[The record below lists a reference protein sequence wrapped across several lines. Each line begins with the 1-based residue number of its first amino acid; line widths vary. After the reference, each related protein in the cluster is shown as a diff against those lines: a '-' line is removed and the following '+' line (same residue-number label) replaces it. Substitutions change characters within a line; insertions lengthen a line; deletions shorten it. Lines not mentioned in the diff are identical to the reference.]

1 MEYGILSLVPVCI
14 ALVLAFVTKDALISI
29 LVGVLAGIIVSGQNI
44 VTGFTGIL
52 QSALG
57 NADFIW
63 ILGIEVFVGIVVAFF
78 QKAGALEAFA
88 SMVSRHNL
96 KRRGATILASLLGI
110 FIFFSDYF
118 SSLYVG
124 NIMRPVT
131 DKAKVSREMLAYIC
145 DSTSAPMTSLLPFT
159 STAMYTAGLLVG
171 IGVIADSSIGVEVV
185 FKAFPFNF
193 YCWIT
198 IIMVLLI
205 SAGIIPHFGPMR
217 TAERRAQQEGKVLA
231 DNAVPLLSS
240 ELESIKLKE
249 GCKSNLIIDF
259 FMPAIIIVGISIG
272 TYVILG
278 STLCLEALV
287 VASAYQ
293 LVSMLVRRMATL
305 KEIVD
310 TAVAGI
316 KSVMSAILILAM
328 AYCLNAITK
337 QIGTAEFI
345 VGITEEWM
353 TAALLLMISF
363 LVCSLIS
370 FLTGTSWGTIAIMIP
385 IIVPLAFS
393 VSGGELGT
401 LVYAAVSTVLGG
413 ATFGDHCSPISDTT
427 ILSSLAAGSDHIAHV
442 KTQIPYALTG
452 AAFASI
458 GYLIIGMSI

>member
-14 ALVLAFVTKDALISI
+14 ALVLAFVTKDALVSM
-29 LVGVLAGIIVSGQNI
+29 LLGVLAGVVISGQNI

-63 ILGIEVFVGIVVAFF
+63 ILAIEVFVGIVVAFF

-88 SMVSRHNL
+88 SMVSKHNL
-96 KRRGATILASLLGI
+96 KRRGATVLASLLGI

-171 IGVIADSSIGVEVV
+171 IGAIADSDIGVDVV

-205 SAGIIPHFGPMR
+205 SAGIIPQFGPMR
-217 TAERRAQQEGKVLA
+217 TAEKRAQQEGKVLA

-249 GCKSNLIIDF
+249 GCKSNLVADF

-287 VASAYQ
+287 VAATYQ
-293 LVSMLVRRMATL
+293 VISMLVRRMATL

-345 VGITEEWM
+345 VGITKEWM
-353 TAALLLMISF
+353 TAALLLVISF

-385 IIVPLAFS
+385 IIIPLAFS
-393 VSGGELGT
+393 VSGGELNT

-452 AAFASI
+452 AAVASV
-458 GYLIIGMSI
+458 GYLIIGLTI

>member
-217 TAERRAQQEGKVLA
+217 AAERRAQQEGKVLA

-393 VSGGELGT
+393 VSGGELNT

-452 AAFASI
+452 AAIASI

>member
-1 MEYGILSLVPVCI
+1 MEPSILSLLPVCV
-14 ALVLAFVTKDALISI
+14 ALILAFATKDALLSI
-29 LVGVLAGIIVSGQNI
+29 LLGVITGIVVSGQNI

-63 ILGIEVFVGIVVAFF
+63 ILAIELFVGIVVAYF

-88 SMVSRHNL
+88 DLVSKRNL
-96 KRRGATILASLLGI
+96 KRRGATLLTSILGI

-131 DKAKVSREMLAYIC
+131 DKVKVSREMLAYIC

-171 IGVIADSSIGVEVV
+171 IGCIADKDIAVGIV
-185 FKAFPFNF
+185 FNAVPFNF
-193 YCWIT
+193 YCLAAIALT
-198 IIMVLLI
+198 VLI
-205 SAGIIPHFGPMR
+205 SAGIVPHFGPMKR
-217 TAERRAQQEGKVLA
+217 AEQRAMSEGKVFA
-231 DNAVPLLSS
+231 DDAVPLLSS

-249 GCKSNLIIDF
+249 GCKSNLVLDF
-259 FMPAIIIVGISIG
+259 LMPALIIVGISIG

-278 STLCLEALV
+278 STKCLEALV
-287 VASAYQ
+287 VAAAYQ
-293 LVSMLVRRMATL
+293 FLAILVRRMATL
-305 KEIVD
+305 KELVD
-310 TAVAGI
+310 TAVEGMKA
-316 KSVMSAILILAM
+316 VMSASLILAM

-337 QIGTAEFI
+337 ELGTASYI
-345 VGITEEWM
+345 ISITESWI
-353 TAALLLMISF
+353 TPVSLLVISF
-363 LVCSLIS
+363 LVCALIS

-385 IIVPLAFS
+385 IIMPLAFT
-393 VSGGELGT
+393 VSGGNEST
-401 LVYAAVSTVLGG
+401 VIYAAVATVLGG

-442 KTQIPYALTG
+442 KTQLPYAVTG
-452 AAFASI
+452 ATLASV
-458 GYLIIGMSI
+458 GYLIIGLML